1 MCDHQEPKTIPT
13 YYNQAIREVASL
25 GGDADTNCCIVGGLV
40 GAFVG
45 VENIEKYMLKT
56 FFEFDCTNDK
66 MLIYEGTRRP
76 DFLNIG
82 RYSVNVIEK
91 LLEIRV

>member
-1 MCDHQEPKTIPT
+1 
-13 YYNQAIREVASL
+13 
-25 GGDADTNCCIVGGLV
+25 
-40 GAFVG
+40 
-45 VENIEKYMLKT
+45 MLKT

-91 LLEIRV
+91 LLEIRVQDSVDISFIDDR